1 MYYINSWPFPRPLV
15 AAVISVNISI
25 DSNLAAAYGRV
36 APYSINILPPIY
48 GLAVRQNNLSM
59 IPRRQYRPIY
69 DADCRIGIG
78 LILNDYTAAI
88 LWGLGLQTK
97 GRYTRISCLPSLTDR
112 SAGKLQ
118 NFNPFIII

>member
-1 MYYINSWPFPRPLV
+1 MTHSVLYKFVALPLV
-15 AAVISVNISI
+15 AAVRSVNISI

-59 IPRRQYRPIY
+59 IPRRQYRP
-69 DADCRIGIG
+69 ADCRIGIG

-88 LWGLGLQTK
+88 LWGCRLKAATHGY
-97 GRYTRISCLPSLTDR
+97 RVYR
-112 SAGKLQ
+112 A
-118 NFNPFIII
+118 